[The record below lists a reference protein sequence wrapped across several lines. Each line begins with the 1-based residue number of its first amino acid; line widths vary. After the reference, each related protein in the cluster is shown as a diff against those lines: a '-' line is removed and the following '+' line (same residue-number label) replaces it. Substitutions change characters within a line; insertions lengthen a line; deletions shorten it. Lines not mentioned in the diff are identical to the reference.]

1 MNLNPRPFSKLRVD
15 TVTES
20 KWARRRDIPIAI
32 LAWIALAAIALWVLG
47 HVITSVLIFIIAALL
62 AYTLLPAVKLLARFM
77 PRFFAILIVYL
88 VVLTALVTIIYFLVN
103 TAIVQIGSLIT
114 NVQQL
119 LKPGANGEASQLIQT
134 LTHFGITQQQ
144 IAAAGNQ
151 IIAQAE
157 GLTSSIVPLLSS
169 IFNFIL
175 DTIVVAVLSI
185 YLLVDGKRV
194 TDWLRNN
201 LPTAQEGR
209 MRFFLNTLQRVVGGY
224 IRGQLILSAL
234 IGVLVGVTMTIFH
247 VPYAV
252 LLGVLAFV
260 LEFIPVLGTLTSG
273 AICVLIAL
281 TQGWLIA
288 VLVLAYFIVVHI
300 IEGDVVGPR
309 IVGKAVGL
317 HPAVALV
324 ALIAG
329 AELFGIWGAVLASP
343 IAGLLQALFIAIYQN
358 WRETHPEQFPNA
370 PKSAVEEVAT
380 RAADTVAGIDQKDT
394 AKSTMEEAPP
404 QQEEKVG

>member
-273 AICVLIAL
+273 AICVLVAL
-281 TQGWLIA
+281 SQGWLIA
-288 VLVLAYFIVVHI
+288 VLVLAAFIVIHI
-300 IEGDVVGPR
+300 LEGDIIGPR
-309 IVGKAVGL
+309 IVGQAIGL
-317 HPAVALV
+317 HPAVSLI

-329 AELFGIWGAVLASP
+329 AELFGIVGALFASP
-343 IAGLLQALFIAIYQN
+343 VAGVLQALLIAVWSE
-358 WRETHPEQFPNA
+358 WRAAHPEQF
-370 PKSAVEEVAT
+370 EE
-380 RAADTVAGIDQKDT
+380 DKE
-394 AKSTMEEAPP
+394 KLEEAIDENLPDHPVHPSEP
-404 QQEEKVG
+404 QEKLLS

>member
-1 MNLNPRPFSKLRVD
+1 MSFNPRPFSKLRVD

-32 LAWIALAAIALWVLG
+32 LAWIALAAIVLWALG
-47 HVITSVLIFIIAALL
+47 HVINSVLIFIIAALL
-62 AYTLLPAVKLLARFM
+62 AYALLPAVKLLARFM

-88 VVLTALVTIIYFLVN
+88 VVLTALVVIIYFLVS
-103 TAIVQIGSLIT
+103 TAIVQISSLIT
-114 NVQQL
+114 NVEQL
-119 LKPGANGEASQLIQT
+119 LKPGSNGEASPLIQT
-134 LTHFGITQQQ
+134 LTRFGITQQQ
-144 IAAAGNQ
+144 ISAAGNQ
-151 IIAQAE
+151 IISQAE

-209 MRFFLNTLQRVVGGY
+209 MRFLLNTLQRVVGGY

-234 IGVLVGVTMTIFH
+234 VGVLVGIDMMIFH

-273 AICVLIAL
+273 AICVLVAL
-281 TQGWLIA
+281 SQGWLIA
-288 VLVLAYFIVVHI
+288 LLVLASFVVIHI
-300 IEGDVVGPR
+300 LEGDVVGPR
-309 IVGKAVGL
+309 IVGQAIGL
-317 HPAVALV
+317 HPAVSLI

-329 AELFGIWGAVLASP
+329 AELFGIVGALFASP
-343 IAGLLQALFIAIYQN
+343 LAGVVQALLIAVWSE
-358 WRETHPEQFPNA
+358 WRAAHPEQF
-370 PKSAVEEVAT
+370 EE
-380 RAADTVAGIDQKDT
+380 DKE
-394 AKSTMEEAPP
+394 KLEEAIEENLPDHP
-404 QQEEKVG
+404 VHPTEPEEKLLS